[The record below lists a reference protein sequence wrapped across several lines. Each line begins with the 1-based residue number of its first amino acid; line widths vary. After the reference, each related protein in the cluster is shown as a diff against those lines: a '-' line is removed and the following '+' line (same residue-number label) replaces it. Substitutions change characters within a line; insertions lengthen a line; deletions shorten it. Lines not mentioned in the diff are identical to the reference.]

1 MALKFHGLHA
11 FMPSSIWKKRRC
23 RKKKHQR
30 SWGCPKALTDSPIW
44 GHPKFTDTI
53 TLENIYDW
61 NRDHLTK
68 RLQNLETF
76 RSLGETSQVIF
87 ETSSPL
93 LAQRFFFLRWWVFL
107 EAKLD
112 LMEVSISM
120 NFQSQSLFWKNFCV
134 TQRGQVVFMGFGCL
148 DFCVFGLMSNSVFE
162 AGCQPAD
169 IWEWL
174 RGSLWFGTF
183 TLEHEKL
190 RSLNLP
196 PKIDRVK
203 GFFEGQRWGNPLRRM
218 SLMSFPFIS
227 LKSFLISGFIWP
239 DVLDQTMLYIY
250 IYTHRF
256 VI

>member
-93 LAQRFFFLRWWVFL
+93 LAQHFFFSSLVGFFGSEVGSHGGEHLHELPIPKSILEELLRHSEGSSGFHGFWVSGLLCFWFDVKFSFWSWVPTSWHL
-107 EAKLD
+107 GMIKGQFMIWDFYPRTWEA
-112 LMEVSISM
+112 
-120 NFQSQSLFWKNFCV
+120 
-134 TQRGQVVFMGFGCL
+134 
-148 DFCVFGLMSNSVFE
+148 
-162 AGCQPAD
+162 
-169 IWEWL
+169 
-174 RGSLWFGTF
+174 
-183 TLEHEKL
+183 EKL
-190 RSLNLP
+190 ESAPQNR
-196 PKIDRVK
+196 
-203 GFFEGQRWGNPLRRM
+203 
-218 SLMSFPFIS
+218 
-227 LKSFLISGFIWP
+227 
-239 DVLDQTMLYIY
+239 
-250 IYTHRF
+250 
-256 VI
+256 